1 MNKTNERFLEAL
13 RASLQKQNI
22 VWDDMSKNDW
32 HTLFKLADSQSVLP
46 LIYQAIYSCPSA
58 KEHAD
63 IMKSYF
69 SIVSEQVAMQVMK
82 TAEFL
87 DVYQKLCNQ
96 GVKPLIV
103 KGLICRNLYP
113 LPDYRPSTDED
124 VFILP
129 EQFDICHKEFM
140 NYGMQLLEDDE
151 DIYKAYEVAYWKN
164 PTLLYIELH
173 KNLFPP
179 ESEAYGEFNN
189 YFKGAHQ
196 RAIQENIHG
205 TSVYTLDYTEHLFYL
220 ICHAFKHFL
229 GSGFGIRQVC
239 DITLFANRYGKE
251 IDWELLLRQ
260 CKEIAADRFVA
271 TLFQIGEKYLT
282 FDPKQACYPDVFG
295 ELAVDEEDLLM
306 DMLEGGVLGN
316 CDLSRIHSSN
326 ITLQAAAANK
336 KGKESRGMVLKTIFP
351 SRKYLVKWYKYLEKY
366 PFLLPVAWVSRI
378 FKYLGE
384 TDKKHNA
391 PGKAMQ
397 IGTQRV
403 ELLKKYGVLR

>member
-1 MNKTNERFLEAL
+1 MNTTNKRFLEAL
-13 RASLQKQNI
+13 RASLRKENI
-22 VWDDMSKNDW
+22 VWTDMSRSDW
-32 HTLFKLADSQSVLP
+32 YALFRLADSQSVLP
-46 LIYQAIYSCPSA
+46 LIYQATYSCPA
-58 KEHAD
+58 AQEHAD
-63 IMKSYF
+63 IMKHYF

-87 DVYQKLCNQ
+87 DVYQSLCNQ

-140 NYGMQLLEDDE
+140 DYGMRLLEEDE
-151 DIYKAYEVAYWKN
+151 DIHKAYEVAYWKN

-179 ESEAYGEFNN
+179 ESEAYGEFNH
-189 YFKGAHQ
+189 YFVGAHE

-205 TSVYTLDYTEHLFYL
+205 ISVYTLEYTEHLFYL

-239 DITLFANRYGKE
+239 DITLFANRYGKQ
-251 IDWELLLRQ
+251 IDWELLLKQ
-260 CKEIAADRFVA
+260 CEEISADRFVA
-271 TLFQIGEKYLT
+271 TLFEIGEKYLT
-282 FDPKQACYPDVFG
+282 FDSMQACYPEKFG
-295 ELAVDEEDLLM
+295 KLAVEEEELLK

-316 CDLSRIHSSN
+316 CNLSRIHSSN
-326 ITLQAAAANK
+326 ITLQATAANK
-336 KGKESRGMVLKTIFP
+336 KGRESKGLVLKTIFP
-351 SRKYLVKWYKYLEKY
+351 SRKYLVKW
-366 PFLLPVAWVSRI
+366 
-378 FKYLGE
+378 
-384 TDKKHNA
+384 
-391 PGKAMQ
+391 
-397 IGTQRV
+397 
-403 ELLKKYGVLR
+403 